1 MYKEDYYK
9 MFQVTE
15 CLINNYG
22 YKNVII
28 NDLIDDIFNENWLI
42 NTDDKNYQAIRVTMS
57 TPSESGNDEQI
68 QTYLKFFENR
78 FNMKNI
84 KFLDIHIC
92 KEKYDKNVEIYDF
105 TNLDIEYFDG
115 IDIKNIY
122 PLVCECMHTVD
133 DADKEVDSILEKMRK
148 KEDTSKGFKKLVK
161 KIPKKNY
168 ICTLIIISICIINF
182 ILNLYLKYKYDDNTA
197 IYVLLGAD
205 YKTFTLGMKQF
216 YRLITYAFVHA
227 DIIHLLC
234 NMFSLY
240 YVGRYVEIRY
250 GHFKYLLILF
260 YSILLGA
267 LTQGILVDNS
277 ICVGMSAGI
286 YGLMIVF
293 IGDMISS
300 RVINLRA
307 LIPTLLINLFL
318 NFLSTTAWTAH
329 LGGAIGGF
337 IIYYLIKNPK
347 KIIRTILAI
356 IVILSLSVKYVTIS
370 SINTLYG
377 GTDLKVIEIFNDL
390 GFENYS
396 KKILIKL
403 LNVYEKYGG

>member
-1 MYKEDYYK
+1 MHKEDYYK

-22 YKNVII
+22 FKNVII

-42 NTDDKNYQAIRVTMS
+42 NTDDNNYQAIRVTMS
-57 TPSESGNDEQI
+57 TPNESGNNEQI

-122 PLVCECMHTVD
+122 PLVCECIHTVD

-182 ILNLYLKYKYDDNTA
+182 ILNLYLKYKFDDNTA

-286 YGLMIVF
+286 YGLMVVF

>member
-22 YKNVII
+22 FKNVII

-122 PLVCECMHTVD
+122 PLVYECIHTVD

-240 YVGRYVEIRY
+240 YVGRYVEIKY

-286 YGLMIVF
+286 YGLMVVF

>member
-22 YKNVII
+22 FKNVII

-122 PLVCECMHTVD
+122 PLVCECIHTVD

-148 KEDTSKGFKKLVK
+148 KENTSKGFKKLVK

-240 YVGRYVEIRY
+240 YVGRYVEIKY

-286 YGLMIVF
+286 YGLMVVF

>member
-22 YKNVII
+22 FKNVII

-122 PLVCECMHTVD
+122 PLVCECIHTVD

-168 ICTLIIISICIINF
+168 ICTLIIISICFINF
-182 ILNLYLKYKYDDNTA
+182 ILNLYLKYKFDDNTA

-250 GHFKYLLILF
+250 GHLKYLLILF

>member
-1 MYKEDYYK
+1 MHKEDYYK

-22 YKNVII
+22 FKNVII

-161 KIPKKNY
+161 RIPKKNY

-182 ILNLYLKYKYDDNTA
+182 ILNLYLKYKFDDNTA

>member
-1 MYKEDYYK
+1 MHKEDYYK

-22 YKNVII
+22 FKNVII

-57 TPSESGNDEQI
+57 TPSESVNDEQI

-122 PLVCECMHTVD
+122 PLVYECIHTVD

-182 ILNLYLKYKYDDNTA
+182 ILNLYLKYKFDDNTA

-240 YVGRYVEIRY
+240 YVGRYVEIKY